1 MFGLWFGL
9 FVAWVGFG
17 TWVGA
22 VFGGVDS
29 VLLICL
35 GCACLVVWIVV
46 IGSLLL
52 RLLVLVSWCWCWF
65 CGFSCGL
72 VVNSVVI
79 YISFTVGVGIC
90 LCLL

>member
-1 MFGLWFGL
+1 MVWVVCCVGWFWYLG
-9 FVAWVGFG
+9 W
-17 TWVGA
+17 A

-65 CGFSCGL
+65 CGFSCVL